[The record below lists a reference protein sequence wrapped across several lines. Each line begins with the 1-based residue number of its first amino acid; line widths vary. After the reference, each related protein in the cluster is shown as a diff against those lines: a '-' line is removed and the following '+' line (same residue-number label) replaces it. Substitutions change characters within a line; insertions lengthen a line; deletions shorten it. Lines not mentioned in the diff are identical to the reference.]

1 MTKQVENKHTCS
13 ECSHRARRNELF
25 TRFVQGPIVVIILG
39 WMTWSFAN
47 DAISVKTNMAYVAL
61 MFAILTG
68 GLCLWIIWE
77 LVLPLVFKSKQ

>member
-1 MTKQVENKHTCS
+1 
-13 ECSHRARRNELF
+13 
-25 TRFVQGPIVVIILG
+25 
-39 WMTWSFAN
+39 MTWSFAN